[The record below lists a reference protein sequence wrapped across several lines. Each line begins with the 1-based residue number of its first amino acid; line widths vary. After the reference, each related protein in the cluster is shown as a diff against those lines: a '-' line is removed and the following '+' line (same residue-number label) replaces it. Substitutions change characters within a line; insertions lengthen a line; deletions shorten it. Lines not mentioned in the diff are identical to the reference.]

1 VATSE
6 PAAGRAGPG
15 STPSPAE
22 AWNALIRPEVEGTA
36 EYWGDLSAR
45 MRDAR
50 LTFGGRPLCP
60 FLRPFF
66 LDAADEARVR
76 AVAETIAA
84 IGERVV
90 AAAMAQP
97 ELLRRVRLTEAETR
111 LARIEPGYSRAS
123 TTSRLDAFLLPDSLT
138 FAEYNAE
145 SPAGLAYAENL
156 GEVFDGLD
164 VMARFRQHFEAS
176 YFRLSAHLLEAL
188 LASYADWGGRASPPT
203 ILITDFREVPTWS
216 EFLILKDRFEAR
228 GVPTVV
234 ADPRDLAFDG
244 TALVADGRRI
254 DLVYRRVLV
263 NDIVA
268 RADECR
274 VLVEAIAS
282 GTVCMANAL
291 RCKIPHK
298 KAFFALLTD
307 GAVIA
312 PGGLCPLSDAERAT
326 IATAIPWTRVVE
338 DVRTEAPGGAPIDL
352 LPYARAHRDS
362 LVLKPNDEFGGSGV
376 TLGWET
382 GEADWDTALARALA
396 GSAPADTADRSWV
409 LQHRIPIRRESF
421 LAVSGPPHAVAPRD
435 MLVDFAPYLFRG
447 RQIGCLTRLSGSG
460 LANVTSGGG
469 QAAAFVVRAR

>member
-1 VATSE
+1 MSE
-6 PAAGRAGPG
+6 PAASRAGAGAP
-15 STPSPAE
+15 PSPAE
-22 AWNALIRPEVEGTA
+22 IWDGLVRPDVERTA
-36 EYWGDLSAR
+36 DYWADVSAR

-66 LDAADEARVR
+66 VDAADEARVR
-76 AVAETIAA
+76 TVAETIAA

-111 LARIEPGYSRAS
+111 LALIDPGYGRAS

-156 GEVFDGLD
+156 GQVFDGLD
-164 VMARFRQHFEAS
+164 LMARFRERFEVS
-176 YFRLSAHLLEAL
+176 YFPLSTHLLDAL
-188 LASYADWGGRASPPT
+188 LASYAEWGGRASPPT
-203 ILITDFREVPTWS
+203 ILITDFRDVPTWS

-234 ADPRDLAFDG
+234 ADPRDLSFDG
-244 TALVADGRRI
+244 TTLVADGRRI

-263 NDIVA
+263 NDVIA
-268 RADECR
+268 RADDCR
-274 VLVEAIAS
+274 VLVDAIAS

-307 GAVIA
+307 DAVTG
-312 PGGLCPLSDAERAT
+312 PGGLCPLSDAERAVV
-326 IATAIPWTRVVE
+326 ATAIPWTRVVE
-338 DVRTEAPGGAPIDL
+338 EVRTASPHRESIDL
-352 LPYARAHRDS
+352 LAYAREHRDS
-362 LVLKPNDEFGGSGV
+362 LVLKPNDEYGGSGV

-382 GEADWDTALARALA
+382 SVGEWDSALAKAVA
-396 GSAPADTADRSWV
+396 GSGPADAADRSWV
-409 LQHRIPIRRESF
+409 LQHRIPIRREAF
-421 LAVSGPPHAVAPRD
+421 LAVSGPPHAVTQRD

-447 RQIGCLTRLSGSG
+447 RQVGCLTRLSGSG

-469 QAAAFVVRAR
+469 QAATFVVRAR